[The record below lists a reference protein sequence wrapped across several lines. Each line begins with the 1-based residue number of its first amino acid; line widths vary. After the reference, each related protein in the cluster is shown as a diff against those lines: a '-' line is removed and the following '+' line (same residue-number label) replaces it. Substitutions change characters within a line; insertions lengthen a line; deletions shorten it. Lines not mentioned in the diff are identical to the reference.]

1 MPDAGGESAKYLT
14 YNVANSKTYNKDE
27 PKLITME
34 ASKKLYLEKADQ
46 LKLLQFQES
55 SKEEAKD
62 DPSHP
67 EKPQGKIVC
76 QDLSEID

>member
-1 MPDAGGESAKYLT
+1 MT
-14 YNVANSKTYNKDE
+14 YNVVNSKTYKKDE

-34 ASKKLYLEKADQ
+34 ASKKFYLENADQ

-55 SKEEAKD
+55 SKGETKE

-67 EKPQGKIVC
+67 EKPQGKIIC